1 MAPTTSSAS
10 KNATGHGSAN
20 TLSGFD
26 RFFEIT
32 RRKSSPS
39 REVRGG
45 LVTFFTMAY
54 ILALNPIIIGTGPDS
69 TGRLITGACISVPT
83 SAVNGACT
91 AADLVDVGAATG
103 VAIAA
108 VAAATALVAGLMT
121 LLMGFLGRYPVG
133 IATGLGI
140 NAMVAYTI
148 VKIPG
153 MTWPDA
159 MGLIV
164 WEGIVITVLVL
175 TGFRQAIFKAVPHE
189 LRVAISVGIG
199 LFIAFIGLVDAGVIR
214 ADGGTITSLG
224 IGGSLLGWPV
234 LIFVVGLFLMV
245 FLYSRRVK
253 GGILIAI
260 IGMTVVAVLL
270 QLIHPVPAAHD
281 ATGAVSV
288 ATGWWSNVP
297 SWTGGFSWPNFQLLF
312 HVNMF
317 GGFAPGGNLTFGSL
331 LTGVMLLLSLVLS
344 DFFDTMG
351 TIVAIGAEG
360 NLLNDKG
367 EPPHLREVLLADALA
382 AVGGGLGGVSSNT
395 AYIES
400 SAGVAEGARTGFA
413 AVITGAAFLLAIFLS
428 PVMQLVPAE
437 AVATA
442 LVLVGFL
449 MLQQV
454 KNIPW
459 DDMEKALPAFLTI
472 LFMPLGYSITV
483 GIGVGFISYVLL
495 KVFHNKVRQV
505 HPLMWVC
512 AGLFVIYFLQ
522 GLIVS

>member
-1 MAPTTSSAS
+1 MVSSTATKNKTGKAAPVKA
-10 KNATGHGSAN
+10 
-20 TLSGFD
+20 SGFD

-32 RRKSSPS
+32 HRKSSPS

-69 TGRLITGACISVPT
+69 TGRLITGACVNIPDT
-83 SAVNGACT
+83 AVKGACT
-91 AADLVDVGAATG
+91 TADLVADIGAATG
-103 VAIAA
+103 TSIAA

-148 VKIPG
+148 VKMPG

-175 TGFRQAIFKAVPHE
+175 TGFRQAIFKAVPKE
-189 LRVAISVGIG
+189 LRIAISVGIG
-199 LFIAFIGLVDAGVIR
+199 LFIAFIGLVDAGIIR

-234 LIFVVGLFLMV
+234 LIFVVGLFLMI
-245 FLYSRRVK
+245 FLYSRKVK

-260 IGMTVVAVLL
+260 LGMTVIAVIL
-270 QLIHPVPAAHD
+270 QLIHAVPAAHD
-281 ATGAVSV
+281 ETGAVV
-288 ATGWWSNVP
+288 AATGWWSNVP
-297 SWTGGFSWPNFQLLF
+297 SWTGGFTWPSFQLLF

-317 GGFAPGGNLTFGSL
+317 GGFAPGGSLTFGSL

-360 NLLNDKG
+360 DLLNEKG

-413 AVITGAAFLLAIFLS
+413 SVITGAAFLVAIFVS
-428 PVMQLVPAE
+428 PVMKLVPAE

-459 DDMEKALPAFLTI
+459 DDIEKALPAFLAI

-495 KVFHNKVRQV
+495 KIFHKKIREI

-512 AGLFVIYFLQ
+512 AALFVVYFLQ
-522 GLIVS
+522 GLVIG